1 MIRDPLYRRIIERL
15 EGQLNPSTFQDCAN
29 ALLMEVFP
37 TLAPMRGGDDEGM
50 DGAIGHA
57 GGDPS
62 PIIATTAKNA
72 LRNLRGSLNARIA
85 SGSPNRTAVF
95 ATSRALTNAKKR
107 NLHKEAERQ
116 GFRLTN
122 VYDQPWFALKLYRNS
137 VWRQELLGLA
147 GDPPALSAIPI
158 SVSSSPI
165 GHQVGREEEIAA
177 LLSLDGDRLLLG
189 QPGSG
194 KSFLLGTLALQG
206 QALFAVSQDQTAI
219 ANALREHEEI
229 PMVVVDDV
237 QTAPNQELLRS
248 ILQLRNDIRA
258 NFHLCA
264 LSWPGREA
272 TLVQEMMGIE
282 SDQVLELGP
291 LTIDEIVEIL
301 SEIGIAGP
309 RWLISEIVQQAQGWP
324 GLATTL
330 ASACL
335 FGSWEDVVSGR
346 RLEEAVLS
354 HVERKSTE
362 MTRAVL
368 ASLAIGG
375 DAGTPISSVAA
386 FCGISVPEVLQL
398 LSDVESSGVIR
409 ESRAYIC
416 IVPTQLRYGLVRD
429 MFYSGARSM
438 DPTPLIQNTPDI
450 RATTDTLI
458 GAAARGA
465 PLPPDFLYAL
475 VAACD
480 DDVTYE
486 GFAWLG
492 EEQARWV
499 IANVPGKLLTL
510 ADAGLRRAP
519 RTYIPLL
526 LQSAVGDERELHAT
540 PAHPLRKIQ
549 DWIGEAVPQTGEAV
563 GRRRTLLDAV
573 AAYMAGGGDELT
585 CIRALPLT
593 MAPRF
598 ERTFMNVGSE
608 LKYTHQFGY
617 LSCDEIEQLWEFWPE
632 CLERLQDVEQLTWP
646 LVLDL
651 LYSWAHPLSMRGELS
666 DEQAETL
673 REHARAML
681 VDLVPLAEGLPAIA
695 QKLTEIAHY
704 LQVEVDLPL
713 EREFAVLFPE
723 RGLEDRRDWRE
734 ADRQEAERVQ
744 ELAEELSREGPEA
757 ALERLAAAERQAAL
771 VDRKWPRWTPYAASI
786 IAGQAENPLEW
797 LATAIDVGLPADI
810 AGTFLYQAADA
821 NVAGWADEAQ
831 ALLENEDYRGAV
843 IGIALRNP
851 QTPDELLDRV
861 VASLDGYERVID
873 LAIVRDEVASPL
885 VSRLLRHTRPA
896 VAIAAAEGVWA
907 RDRNQGVSDEIRAD
921 WENAVLEHGRDQYWV
936 AELLSSDA
944 ELAFRWAERVL
955 REDEASW
962 KTDDQLRAAVGVLG
976 EVQRAALLGMLSPT
990 YRSTEAVR
998 SIVGDSDVVFDALLC
1013 NQELQSLHLIPL
1025 GRKPG
1030 RTWKAMSL
1038 TAVRHGYGPEVIAEA
1053 TFGLQ
1058 RGMMWSGNES
1068 DMWKEWID
1076 GFHPYCQDEDPGIRD
1091 IAQSATRIAESRMT
1105 AALVVERQ
1113 ERVHGIFMP

>member
-1 MIRDPLYRRIIERL
+1 MIRDPLYREVIERL
-15 EGQLNPSTFQDCAN
+15 TEQLNPVTFQDCAN
-29 ALLMEVFP
+29 ALLMDVFP
-37 TLAPMRGGDDEGM
+37 TLAPMRGGDDQGM
-50 DGAIGHA
+50 DGAIGNN
-57 GGDPS
+57 GGEPS
-62 PIIATTAKNA
+62 PIIATTAKDG
-72 LRNLRGSLNARIA
+72 LRNLRGNLNARIA
-85 SGSPNRTAVF
+85 SGSSSRTAVF

-107 NLHKEAERQ
+107 NLHEEAVRY
-116 GFRLTN
+116 GFRLLN
-122 VYDQPWFALKLYRNS
+122 IYDQPWFALKLYRNS
-137 VWRQELLGLA
+137 MWRQELLGLA
-147 GDPPALSAIPI
+147 GDPPALSAIPF

-165 GHQVGREEEIAA
+165 GKQVGRGDETAA

-194 KSFLLGTLALQG
+194 KSFLLGALALQG
-206 QALFAVSQDQTAI
+206 QALFAVSQDETAI

-237 QTAPNQELLRS
+237 QTAPNQDLLHS
-248 ILQLRNDIRA
+248 ILQLRNDIGA
-258 NFHLCA
+258 DFPVCA

-272 TLVQEMMGIE
+272 VLVQEMMGIE
-282 SDQVLELGP
+282 NDQVLELGP

-301 SEIGIAGP
+301 SEIGITGP

-346 RLEEAVLS
+346 RLEEAILS

-375 DAGTPISSVAA
+375 DTGTPISSVAA
-386 FCGISVPEVLQL
+386 FCGISVPEVRQL
-398 LSDVESSGVIR
+398 LSDVKSSGVIR
-409 ESRAYIC
+409 ETRAHVC
-416 IVPTQLRYGLVRD
+416 VVPTQLRYGLVRD
-429 MFYSGARSM
+429 TFYSGPISM

-450 RATTDTLI
+450 SATTDTLI

-465 PLPPDFLYAL
+465 PVLPDLLYAL
-475 VAACD
+475 VTACD
-480 DDVTYE
+480 DDATYE
-486 GFAWLG
+486 AFAWLG
-492 EEQARWV
+492 EDQARWV

-510 ADAGLRRAP
+510 ADPGLRRAP

-549 DWIGEAVPQTGEAV
+549 DWIGEAVPQTGEAI

-573 AAYMAGGGDELT
+573 ATYMAGGGDELI

-617 LSCDEIEQLWEFWPE
+617 LSCDEIAQLWELWPE
-632 CLERLQDVEQLTWP
+632 CLELLHDVEEITWP

-651 LYSWAHPLSMRGELS
+651 LYSWAHPLSMRGELTG
-666 DEQAETL
+666 EQAETL
-673 REHARAML
+673 REYARAML
-681 VDLVPLAEGLPAIA
+681 VDLAPLAEGLPAIT

-704 LQVEVDLPL
+704 LQVEVDLTVD
-713 EREFAVLFPE
+713 REFAVLFPE

-734 ADRQEAERVQ
+734 ADRQEAARVQ
-744 ELAEELSREGPEA
+744 ELAEEFLREGPEA
-757 ALERLAAAERQAAL
+757 ALERMAAAERQAAL
-771 VDRKWPRWTPYAASI
+771 VDRKWPRWTPYTASI
-786 IAGQAENPLEW
+786 IAGETEHPLEW

-810 AGTFLYQAADA
+810 AGAFLYQAAAA
-821 NVAGWADEAQ
+821 NVADWADEAQ

-851 QTPDELLDRV
+851 ETPDELLDRV
-861 VASLDGYERVID
+861 LASLDGYEKVID

-896 VAIAAAEGVWA
+896 VATAAAKGVWA
-907 RDRNQGVSDEIRAD
+907 RDRNEGITDEIRTD
-921 WENAVLEHGRDQYWV
+921 WENAVLERGRDQYWV
-936 AELLSSDA
+936 AEVLSSDS

-962 KTDDQLRAAVGVLG
+962 KNDDQLRAAVGVLS
-976 EVQRAALLGMLSPT
+976 EDQRAALLGILSPT
-990 YRSTEAVR
+990 YRSTDAVR
-998 SIVGDSDVVFDALLC
+998 SIVGDSDVLFDALLR

-1038 TAVRHGYGPEVIAEA
+1038 TAVRHGYEPQIIAEA

-1058 RGMMWSGNES
+1058 RGMMWSGKES

-1076 GFHPYCQDEDPGIRD
+1076 GFHPYCQDEDPGIQD
-1091 IAQSATRIAESRMT
+1091 IALSATSIAESRMT
-1105 AALVVERQ
+1105 VALVAERR